1 MKKYIRATLEVVAE
15 KYEIDKGME
24 DGFQS
29 LSKIVTHGWINTEN
43 LVQIDKGEGHVVC
56 PFISNKRG
64 LTFINQG
71 DYIIVEGD
79 DDRHVCSNEKFS
91 ERFNPV

>member
-1 MKKYIRATLEVVAE
+1 MKKYTRIPLDVVAE
-15 KYEIDKGME
+15 KYELGKGME

-29 LSKIVTHGWINTEN
+29 LSKIVTHGWINTDK
-43 LVQIDKGEGHVVC
+43 LVKVDKGEGHIVC

-64 LTFINQG
+64 LVFINED

-79 DDRHVCSNEKFS
+79 DERHVCGSEKFATRYS
-91 ERFNPV
+91 PL